1 MTLFYNA
8 IFYTLSAM
16 ILLSTFLAITRS
28 NTVHAV
34 VYLVFSFLGT
44 ALLFYLLGAPLL
56 AALEVII
63 YAGAIMVLFL
73 FIIMTMRTEEPL
85 THGGEEPPVSDETQT
100 TAPAA
105 PTHHSSLTTHHY
117 SFPWR
122 QWLFPGFLGAVCLVA
137 AGLLIFGSPEAGF
150 QLMPAMASPVEF
162 GAFLFE
168 KYWFPV
174 EIVSFLLF
182 VALVGALYLGK
193 RESKAA
199 VIRGEGKS

>member
-1 MTLFYNA
+1 MTLFYNT
-8 IFYTLSAM
+8 IFYTLSAI
-16 ILLSTFLAITRS
+16 ILLSTLMAITRS

-73 FIIMTMRTEEPL
+73 FIIMTMRTEEPI
-85 THGGEEPPVSDETQT
+85 TRVSEEPPVDDETR
-100 TAPAA
+100 TAASAA
-105 PTHHSSLTTHHY
+105 PSQHSTSSTQHSLL
-117 SFPWR
+117 PR
-122 QWLFPGFLGAVCLVA
+122 QWLFASFLGAVSLTA
-137 AGLLIFGSPEAGF
+137 AGFLIFGSSEAGLR
-150 QLMPAMASPVEF
+150 LMPAMASPVEF

-168 KYWFPV
+168 NYWFPV

-199 VIRGEGKS
+199 VDHSEAKT